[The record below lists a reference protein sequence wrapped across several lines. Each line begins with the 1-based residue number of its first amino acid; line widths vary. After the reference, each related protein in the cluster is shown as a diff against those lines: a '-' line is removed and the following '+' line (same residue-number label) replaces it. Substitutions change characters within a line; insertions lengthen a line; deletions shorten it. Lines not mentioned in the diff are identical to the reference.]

1 MKCKIK
7 ECCNT
12 VEEDE
17 KYCKYHLI
25 KRNSKN
31 RKIIAAV
38 SIITSLSI
46 VSITGIKK
54 YFDMNKNFKKV
65 Q

>member
-7 ECCNT
+7 ECYNT
-12 VEEDE
+12 VKEDE

-31 RKIIAAV
+31 RKIIALVGIA
-38 SIITSLSI
+38 TSLSVI
-46 VSITGIKK
+46 GITGIKK
-54 YFDMNKNFKKV
+54 LIKEKF
-65 Q
+65 